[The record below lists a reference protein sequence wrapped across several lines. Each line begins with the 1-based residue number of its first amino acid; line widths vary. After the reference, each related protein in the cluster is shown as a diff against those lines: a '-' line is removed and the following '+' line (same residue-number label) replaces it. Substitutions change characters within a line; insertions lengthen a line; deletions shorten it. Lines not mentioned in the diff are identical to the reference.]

1 MDDDSTTIVILMH
14 VSSSAVNSLIIG
26 PNDTRVGAVLYSRS
40 VTVSLPLQTN
50 VNTFKREVLSF
61 QYPDETTAT
70 DLGIKEAVRMLSQ
83 SPRVNVSRTMMII
96 TDGESDD
103 RIKTRLEA
111 DAAKR
116 GGINIWSIGVGKFS
130 SVDELNL
137 LATNGRIQTFLIEDY
152 QQLSQELENLTTKA
166 CIQQSVSMCHRL
178 DLVYVIDGSNSLG
191 ESNFRSVLSTVA
203 ATVDSFVVGPNDT
216 RVGAVVYSRG
226 VTEFVNLQTD
236 ADVFRQSV
244 LRFQYPDESTA
255 TDLAINKAVNILT
268 SDLRGSVRVPLVMII
283 ITDGESDDRA
293 KTRQEANSART
304 YGINISAIGVGVD
317 ANMTELAALTNN
329 GFDQTYHLNNV
340 QELTQQLQNL
350 TALSCKDI
358 VSFCY
363 KVLDIVFVIDGS
375 NSIGESVFVSALDTV
390 SRAVDGLLFGE
401 AYTRVGAVVYSQ
413 DVTDYLDLQT
423 NATAFKTGV
432 LRFSYPDET
441 TYTNKGIKKAVELL
455 DKSPRAGVPRAIVVI
470 TDGQST
476 SVVETVNQANVAKSK
491 GISIWSIG
499 VGQAADTVEL
509 ANIATGGYQQVFKT
523 ASYQALSVQLQSLT
537 TQVCDRT
544 YV

>member
-1 MDDDSTTIVILMH
+1 MDDDSTTKVLLMY

-70 DLGIKEAVRMLSQ
+70 DLGIKEAVRLLNQ

-103 RIKTRLEA
+103 RIKTRQEA

-116 GGINIWSIGVGKFS
+116 GSINIWSIGVGRNVA
-130 SVDELNL
+130 SVDELYL
-137 LATNGRIQTFLIEDY
+137 LATNGRLQTFLIEDY

-166 CIQQSVSMCHRL
+166 CIQQSVSVCHRL

-203 ATVDSFVVGPNDT
+203 GTVDSFVVGPNDT

-226 VTEFVNLQTD
+226 VTEFVNLQTN

-268 SDLRGSVRVPLVMII
+268 SDLRGSVRVPLVMTI

-293 KTRQEANSART
+293 KTRQEANSARS

-329 GFDQTYHLNNV
+329 GIYQTYHLNNV

-350 TALSCKDI
+350 TELSCKDI

-509 ANIATGGYQQVFKT
+509 SNIATGGYQQVFKT

-544 YV
+544 S